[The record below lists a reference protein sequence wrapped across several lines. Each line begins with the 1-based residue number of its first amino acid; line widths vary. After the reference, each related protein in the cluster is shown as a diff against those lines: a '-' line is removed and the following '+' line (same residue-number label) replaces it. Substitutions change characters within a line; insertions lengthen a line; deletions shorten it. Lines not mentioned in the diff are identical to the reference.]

1 MSTQDKSFAS
11 LRSLARENKGILVV
25 ATVIRT
31 LAVVSI
37 AMHPYYL
44 AEFVTSTDDKQRA
57 FTFLMLLLGSGI
69 VHFVLW
75 GIADF
80 YTSRYVNPL
89 SVEYKRIAFNTVWD
103 RDYTTFVD
111 HSSGKVG
118 SYVNDFRDQTLTL
131 WDSVHYSFLPMLV
144 SIPVYV
150 VLLVRTSPGNAITYA
165 FFLVFATAVMIAI
178 SKPVNASQRRLTD
191 MAATNNGRVFDSYAN
206 FVNVFSFRAQ
216 RREIARNDRQM
227 VELADQTV
235 RFSFALST
243 YWTVASLLVRV
254 VLWAGIMLV
263 SWRSYD
269 NGSISFPALVVSIT
283 VLLDFTNMYWDVV
296 HHAGLWVDKS
306 ASFREGYNYLFKG
319 ENIIDQ
325 WYEGSSDGEARA
337 GLAPAVIGASPT
349 VGLMRNS
356 LEIRNLS
363 FAYPDDPDTL
373 VLDKVNL
380 RVNRGE
386 KIGIVGRSGEGKSTL
401 LKILLGFYEPTSGEI
416 LVDGAPADAELL
428 GKIQSYVP
436 QDTSL
441 FQETIGYNIAYA
453 DEADDVASSQV
464 AGAAQRANISEFI
477 DTLPAGYDTLV
488 GERGIKLSLG
498 QRQRIAIARAFLKP
512 ADVLI
517 LDEATSALDS
527 ETESLVQDALE
538 HLWADKSAIIIAHRL
553 ATLNNVDRIV
563 VIEGGR
569 VVEEGTKDTL
579 LALDGAFA
587 SLWERQRAGML

>member
-1 MSTQDKSFAS
+1 MSKQDKSFAS
-11 LRSLARENKGILVV
+11 LRSLARQNSGILIV

-31 LAVVSI
+31 AAVVSI

-69 VHFVLW
+69 IHFALW

-89 SVEYKRIAFNTVWD
+89 SVEYKRIAFNTVWN
-103 RDYTTFVD
+103 RDYKTFVD

-165 FFLVFATAVMIAI
+165 VFLVFATAVMIAI

-235 RFSFALST
+235 RFSYALST

-269 NGSISFPALVVSIT
+269 NGSISFPALVISIT

-306 ASFREGYNYLFKG
+306 ASFREGYNYLFPD
-319 ENIIDQ
+319 EDIVDQ
-325 WYEGSSDGEARA
+325 WYDGEPRFDT
-337 GLAPAVIGASPT
+337 APAITPT
-349 VGLMRNS
+349 VGLLRNS
-356 LEIRNLS
+356 LEIRDLC

-373 VLDKVNL
+373 VLNNVNL

-453 DEADDVASSQV
+453 DEADNPEQSHV
-464 AGAAQRANISEFI
+464 AGAAGKANIGEFI

-538 HLWADKSAIIIAHRL
+538 QLWSDKSAIIIAHRL

-563 VIEGGR
+563 VIESGR

-579 LALDGAFA
+579 LAQDGAFA
-587 SLWERQRAGML
+587 ALWERQRAGML